1 MLRILNTGKNA
12 SLMLQAFAAEILN
25 WDREQERKQKGG
37 AAAAE
42 ECQDGLLIGDDPECQ
57 IIEKNV
63 DLSSSHSLLAQDFT
77 RHALAVGSARP
88 LCDKRQNAANTL
100 VAELLQAVES
110 KTKAMRETEGEPRLL
125 SYVHYLWVL
134 NVREEVLR
142 RGILEQV
149 AHSGLQMMSEYTRHV
164 VQNAKELLAQEAV
177 QAVLDD
183 SQRWHRAYH
192 NFR

>member
-1 MLRILNTGKNA
+1 
-12 SLMLQAFAAEILN
+12 
-25 WDREQERKQKGG
+25 
-37 AAAAE
+37 
-42 ECQDGLLIGDDPECQ
+42 
-57 IIEKNV
+57 
-63 DLSSSHSLLAQDFT
+63 
-77 RHALAVGSARP
+77 
-88 LCDKRQNAANTL
+88 
-100 VAELLQAVES
+100 
-110 KTKAMRETEGEPRLL
+110 
-125 SYVHYLWVL
+125 
-134 NVREEVLR
+134 VLR

>member
-1 MLRILNTGKNA
+1 VNVRFVDV
-12 SLMLQAFAAEILN
+12 QAFAAEILN
-25 WDREQERKQKGG
+25 WDREQERKQKG
-37 AAAAE
+37 AAE

-77 RHALAVGSARP
+77 RHALAAGNALLS
-88 LCDKRQNAANTL
+88 DKRQNAANTL

-149 AHSGLQMMSEYTRHV
+149 AHSGLQMVSEYTRHV

-177 QAVLDD
+177 PTVLED
-183 SQRWHRAYH
+183 SHRWHRAYH